1 MRLSNENFIARRIKR
16 RRCSSVAFCL
26 GISIE
31 ILQLTKIVS
40 RPPSLR
46 CACTMGLQGHSVIDH
61 TMVLIALKIAVAAL
75 CSAMPC
81 HDEPKNKCWNGNW
94 WIRSGISEIINQ
106 NSDVILELPLEW
118 SSRWIWSGNI
128 SVICLFIPSLFAEG
142 VFRIETIIKSVY
154 PRIFQSFSSVLDE
167 NKKHGRRGALLT
179 TEIERSRISRF
190 MTIWMNGHDWRQRLI
205 CCCPAERVER
215 SVVQA
220 GGRRQEAVLAVMFC
234 RVMDYT
240 LPISNVI

>member
-1 MRLSNENFIARRIKR
+1 MFLDHPPFDVRAQWDSKDIRWLIIQWCLLRLK
-16 RRCSSVAFCL
+16 L
-26 GISIE
+26 
-31 ILQLTKIVS
+31 LL
-40 RPPSLR
+40 L
-46 CACTMGLQGHSVIDH
+46 
-61 TMVLIALKIAVAAL
+61 L
-75 CSAMPC
+75 CVVPR
-81 HDEPKNKCWNGNW
+81 HEEPKNKCWNGNW

-220 GGRRQEAVLAVMFC
+220 GGRRQCWQWCSVE
-234 RVMDYT
+234 
-240 LPISNVI
+240 